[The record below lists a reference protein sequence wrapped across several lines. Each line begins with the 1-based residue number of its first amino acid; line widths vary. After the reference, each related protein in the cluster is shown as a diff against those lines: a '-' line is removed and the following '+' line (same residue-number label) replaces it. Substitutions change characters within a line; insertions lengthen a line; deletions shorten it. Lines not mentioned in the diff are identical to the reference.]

1 MPYKHLP
8 VLDVD
13 GVRISQSLAIIRYL
27 AREFDL
33 SGKDSITL
41 AKADE
46 FAEACSDVMMKLHV
60 AENAEDRKVCS
71 ESIDV
76 CVSAIALNNTICH

>member
-1 MPYKHLP
+1 MPYKQMP

-13 GVRISQSLAIIRYL
+13 GTKISQSLAIIRYL
-27 AREFDL
+27 AREL
-33 SGKDSITL
+33 NLAGKDSLTL

-60 AENAEDRKVCS
+60 AEENEDRKV
-71 ESIDV
+71 SIISFSFMV
-76 CVSAIALNNTICH
+76 MRTAF